1 MAIRS
6 TAVKI
11 DIDQVLALAGDLG
24 RVDAQTFGTAAQAA
38 LNETIDRTYQLASD
52 RMTAGINL
60 SDDYLRR
67 RMTTEHASS
76 KTLEASITASGDRA
90 AQTRLATY
98 DAQMVIVPRKTT
110 RASRSRG
117 VLPIP
122 IGMGAKQGG
131 VRVTVTRG
139 GTKLGNSLFML
150 PLRAGA
156 VLGDKFGVFV
166 REKRRIKHLYGPAVY
181 QLLAHQ
187 APRITD
193 EVADD
198 LQRALLDRVGDEVD
212 RILK

>member
-67 RMTTEHASS
+67 RMTTEHASG

-98 DAQMVIVPRKTT
+98 DAQMVIVPHKTT

-117 VLPIP
+117 VLPLN
-122 IGMGAKQGG
+122 GG
-131 VRVTVTRG
+131 RQAGVTVTVRRG
-139 GTKLGNSLFML
+139 APKTGASLFML

-198 LQRALLDRVGDEVD
+198 LQRTLLDRVGDEVD

>member
-117 VLPIP
+117 VLPLN
-122 IGMGAKQGG
+122 GG
-131 VRVTVTRG
+131 RQAGVTVTVSRG
-139 GTKLGNSLFML
+139 APKTGASLFML

-198 LQRALLDRVGDEVD
+198 LQRTLLDRVGDEVD

>member
-67 RMTTEHASS
+67 RMTTEHASGT
-76 KTLEASITASGDRA
+76 TLEASITASGDRA

-117 VLPIP
+117 VLPLN
-122 IGMGAKQGG
+122 GG
-131 VRVTVTRG
+131 RQAGVTVTVSRG
-139 GTKLGNSLFML
+139 APKTGASLFML

-198 LQRALLDRVGDEVD
+198 LQRTLLDRVGDEVD

>member
-67 RMTTEHASS
+67 RMTTEHASG
-76 KTLEASITASGDRA
+76 KTLEASITASGDRE

-117 VLPIP
+117 VLPLN
-122 IGMGAKQGG
+122 GG
-131 VRVTVTRG
+131 RQAGVTVTVSRG
-139 GTKLGNSLFML
+139 APKTGASLFML

-198 LQRALLDRVGDEVD
+198 LQRTLLDRVGDEVD

>member
-11 DIDQVLALAGDLG
+11 DLDQVLALAGDLG
-24 RVDAQTFGTAAQAA
+24 RVDAQAFGAAAQAA

-67 RMTTEHASS
+67 RMTTEHASG

-117 VLPIP
+117 VLPLN
-122 IGMGAKQGG
+122 GG
-131 VRVTVTRG
+131 RQAGVTVTVSRG
-139 GTKLGNSLFML
+139 APKTGASLFML

-198 LQRALLDRVGDEVD
+198 LQRTLLDRVGDEVD

>member
-11 DIDQVLALAGDLG
+11 DLDQVLALAGDLG
-24 RVDAQTFGTAAQAA
+24 RVDAQAFGAAAQAA

-67 RMTTEHASS
+67 RMTTEHARG

-117 VLPIP
+117 VLPLN
-122 IGMGAKQGG
+122 GG
-131 VRVTVTRG
+131 RQAGVTVTVSRG
-139 GTKLGNSLFML
+139 APKTGASLFML

-198 LQRALLDRVGDEVD
+198 LQRTLLDRVGDEVD

>member
-67 RMTTEHASS
+67 RMTTEHASG

-110 RASRSRG
+110 RASRARG
-117 VLPIP
+117 VLPLN
-122 IGMGAKQGG
+122 GG
-131 VRVTVTRG
+131 RQAGVTVTVSRG
-139 GTKLGNSLFML
+139 APKTGASLFML

-198 LQRALLDRVGDEVD
+198 LQRTLLDRVGDEVD

>member
-67 RMTTEHASS
+67 RMTTEHASG

-117 VLPIP
+117 VLP
-122 IGMGAKQGG
+122 
-131 VRVTVTRG
+131 
-139 GTKLGNSLFML
+139 
-150 PLRAGA
+150 LRAGA

-181 QLLAHQ
+181 QLLAYQ

-198 LQRALLDRVGDEVD
+198 LQRTLLDRVGDEVD

>member
-67 RMTTEHASS
+67 RMTTEHASG

-98 DAQMVIVPRKTT
+98 DAQMVIVSRKTT

-117 VLPIP
+117 VLPLN
-122 IGMGAKQGG
+122 GG
-131 VRVTVTRG
+131 RQAGVTVTVSRG
-139 GTKLGNSLFML
+139 APKTGASLFML

-198 LQRALLDRVGDEVD
+198 LQRTLLDRVGDEVD

>member
-67 RMTTEHASS
+67 RMTTEHASG

-117 VLPIP
+117 VLPLN
-122 IGMGAKQGG
+122 GG
-131 VRVTVTRG
+131 RQAGVTVTVSRG
-139 GTKLGNSLFML
+139 APKTGASLFML

-198 LQRALLDRVGDEVD
+198 LQRTLLDRVGDEAD

>member
-6 TAVKI
+6 AAVKI

-24 RVDAQTFGTAAQAA
+24 RVDEQTFGTAAQAA

-67 RMTTEHASS
+67 RMTTEHASG

-117 VLPIP
+117 VLPLN
-122 IGMGAKQGG
+122 GG
-131 VRVTVTRG
+131 RQAGVTVTVSRG
-139 GTKLGNSLFML
+139 APKTGASLFML

-181 QLLAHQ
+181 QLLAYQ

-198 LQRALLDRVGDEVD
+198 LQRTLLDRVGDEVD

>member
-11 DIDQVLALAGDLG
+11 DIDQVLVLAGDLG

-67 RMTTEHASS
+67 RMTTEHARG

-117 VLPIP
+117 VLPLN
-122 IGMGAKQGG
+122 GG
-131 VRVTVTRG
+131 RQAGVTVTVSRG
-139 GTKLGNSLFML
+139 APKTGASLFML

-198 LQRALLDRVGDEVD
+198 LQRTLLDRVGDEVD

>member
-24 RVDAQTFGTAAQAA
+24 RVDAKTFGTAAQAA

-67 RMTTEHASS
+67 RMTTEHASG

-117 VLPIP
+117 VLPLN
-122 IGMGAKQGG
+122 GG
-131 VRVTVTRG
+131 RQAGVTVTVSRG
-139 GTKLGNSLFML
+139 APKTGASLFML

-198 LQRALLDRVGDEVD
+198 LQRTLLDRVGDEVD

>member
-67 RMTTEHASS
+67 RMTTEHASG

-117 VLPIP
+117 VLPLN
-122 IGMGAKQGG
+122 GG
-131 VRVTVTRG
+131 RQAGVTVTVSRG
-139 GTKLGNSLFML
+139 APKTGASLFML

-198 LQRALLDRVGDEVD
+198 LQRTLLDRVGDEVD

>member
-6 TAVKI
+6 AAVKI

-67 RMTTEHASS
+67 RMTTEHASG

-117 VLPIP
+117 VLPLN
-122 IGMGAKQGG
+122 GG
-131 VRVTVTRG
+131 RQAGVTVTVSRG
-139 GTKLGNSLFML
+139 APKTGASLFML

-181 QLLAHQ
+181 QLLAYQ

-198 LQRALLDRVGDEVD
+198 LQRTLLDRVGDEVD

>member
-67 RMTTEHASS
+67 RMTTEHASG

-117 VLPIP
+117 VLPLN
-122 IGMGAKQGG
+122 GG
-131 VRVTVTRG
+131 RQAGVTVTVSRG
-139 GTKLGNSLFML
+139 APKTGASLFML

-181 QLLAHQ
+181 QLLAYQ

-198 LQRALLDRVGDEVD
+198 LQRTLLDRVGDEVD
-212 RILK
+212 RIWK

>member
-67 RMTTEHASS
+67 RMTTEHASG

-117 VLPIP
+117 VLPLH
-122 IGMGAKQGG
+122 GG
-131 VRVTVTRG
+131 RQAGVTVTVSRG
-139 GTKLGNSLFML
+139 APKTGASLFML

-198 LQRALLDRVGDEVD
+198 LQRTLLDRVGDEVD

>member
-11 DIDQVLALAGDLG
+11 DLDQVLALAGDLG
-24 RVDAQTFGTAAQAA
+24 RVDAQAFGAAAQAA

-67 RMTTEHASS
+67 RMTTEHARG

-117 VLPIP
+117 VLPLN
-122 IGMGAKQGG
+122 GG
-131 VRVTVTRG
+131 RQAGVTVTVSRG
-139 GTKLGNSLFML
+139 APKTGASLFML

-187 APRITD
+187 APRISD

-198 LQRALLDRVGDEVD
+198 LQRTLLDRVGDEVD

>member
-24 RVDAQTFGTAAQAA
+24 RLDAQTFGTAAQAA

-67 RMTTEHASS
+67 RMTTEHASG
-76 KTLEASITASGDRA
+76 KTLEASITASGDRE

-117 VLPIP
+117 VLPLN
-122 IGMGAKQGG
+122 GG
-131 VRVTVTRG
+131 RQAGVTVTVSRG
-139 GTKLGNSLFML
+139 APKTGASLFML

-198 LQRALLDRVGDEVD
+198 LQRTLLDRVGDEVD

>member
-67 RMTTEHASS
+67 RMTTEHASG

-117 VLPIP
+117 VLPLN
-122 IGMGAKQGG
+122 GG
-131 VRVTVTRG
+131 RQAGVTVTVSRG
-139 GTKLGNSLFML
+139 APKTGASLFML

-166 REKRRIKHLYGPAVY
+166 REKRRLKHLYGPAVY
-181 QLLAHQ
+181 QLLAYQ

-198 LQRALLDRVGDEVD
+198 LQRTLLDRVGDEVD

>member
-67 RMTTEHASS
+67 RMTTEYASG

-117 VLPIP
+117 VLPLN
-122 IGMGAKQGG
+122 GG
-131 VRVTVTRG
+131 RQAGVTVTVSRG
-139 GTKLGNSLFML
+139 APKTGASLFML

-198 LQRALLDRVGDEVD
+198 LQRTLLDRVGDEVD

>member
-67 RMTTEHASS
+67 RMTTEHASG

-117 VLPIP
+117 VLPLN
-122 IGMGAKQGG
+122 GG
-131 VRVTVTRG
+131 RQAGVTVTVSRG
-139 GTKLGNSLFML
+139 APKTGASLFML

-187 APRITD
+187 APRTTD

-198 LQRALLDRVGDEVD
+198 LQRTLLDRVGDEVD

>member
-67 RMTTEHASS
+67 RMTTEHASG

-117 VLPIP
+117 VLPLN
-122 IGMGAKQGG
+122 GG
-131 VRVTVTRG
+131 RQAGVTVTVSRG
-139 GTKLGNSLFML
+139 APKTGASLFML

-181 QLLAHQ
+181 QLLAYQ

-198 LQRALLDRVGDEVD
+198 LQRTLLDRVGDEVD

>member
-67 RMTTEHASS
+67 RMTTEHASG

-117 VLPIP
+117 VLPLN
-122 IGMGAKQGG
+122 GG
-131 VRVTVTRG
+131 RQAGVTVTVRRG
-139 GTKLGNSLFML
+139 APKTGASLFML

-198 LQRALLDRVGDEVD
+198 LQRTLLDRVGDEVD

>member
-67 RMTTEHASS
+67 RMTTEHASG

-117 VLPIP
+117 VLPLN
-122 IGMGAKQGG
+122 GG
-131 VRVTVTRG
+131 RQAGVTVTVSRG
-139 GTKLGNSLFML
+139 APKTGASLFML

-187 APRITD
+187 APRISD
-193 EVADD
+193 EV
-198 LQRALLDRVGDEVD
+198 
-212 RILK
+212 

>member
-67 RMTTEHASS
+67 RMTTEHASG

-117 VLPIP
+117 VLPLN
-122 IGMGAKQGG
+122 GG
-131 VRVTVTRG
+131 RQAGVTVTVSRG
-139 GTKLGNSLFML
+139 APKTGASLFML

-187 APRITD
+187 APRISD

-198 LQRALLDRVGDEVD
+198 LQRTLLDRVGDEVD

>member
-67 RMTTEHASS
+67 RMTTEHASG

-98 DAQMVIVPRKTT
+98 DAQTVIVPRKTT

-117 VLPIP
+117 VLPLN
-122 IGMGAKQGG
+122 GG
-131 VRVTVTRG
+131 RQAGVTVTVSRG
-139 GTKLGNSLFML
+139 APKTGASLFML

-198 LQRALLDRVGDEVD
+198 LQRTLLDRVGDEVD

>member
-67 RMTTEHASS
+67 RMTTEHASG

-117 VLPIP
+117 VQP
-122 IGMGAKQGG
+122 MNGG
-131 VRVTVTRG
+131 RQAGVTVTVSRG
-139 GTKLGNSLFML
+139 APKTGASLFML

-198 LQRALLDRVGDEVD
+198 LQRTLLDRVGDEVD

>member
-67 RMTTEHASS
+67 RMTTEHASG

-117 VLPIP
+117 GLPLN
-122 IGMGAKQGG
+122 GG
-131 VRVTVTRG
+131 RQAGVTVTVSRG
-139 GTKLGNSLFML
+139 APKTGASLFML

-198 LQRALLDRVGDEVD
+198 LQRTLLDRVGDEVD

>member
-60 SDDYLRR
+60 SNDYLRR
-67 RMTTEHASS
+67 RMTTEHASG

-117 VLPIP
+117 VLPLN
-122 IGMGAKQGG
+122 GG
-131 VRVTVTRG
+131 RQAGVTVTVSRG
-139 GTKLGNSLFML
+139 APKTGASLFML

-181 QLLAHQ
+181 QLLAYQ

-198 LQRALLDRVGDEVD
+198 LQRTLLDRVGDEVD

>member
-67 RMTTEHASS
+67 RMTTEHASG
-76 KTLEASITASGDRA
+76 KTLEAAITASGDRA

-117 VLPIP
+117 VLPLN
-122 IGMGAKQGG
+122 GG
-131 VRVTVTRG
+131 RQAGVTVTVSRG
-139 GTKLGNSLFML
+139 APKTGASLFML

-181 QLLAHQ
+181 QLLAYQ

-198 LQRALLDRVGDEVD
+198 LQRTLLDRVGDEVD

>member
-60 SDDYLRR
+60 SDDYQRR
-67 RMTTEHASS
+67 RMTTEHASG

-117 VLPIP
+117 VLPLN
-122 IGMGAKQGG
+122 GG
-131 VRVTVTRG
+131 RQAGVTVTVSRG
-139 GTKLGNSLFML
+139 APKTGASLFML

-181 QLLAHQ
+181 QLLAHR

-198 LQRALLDRVGDEVD
+198 LQRTLLDRVGDEVD